1 MFEKLR
7 ELAIDGLAGVTDEEL
22 ERTIVALSNQGSI
35 FGRKVIAFCNSDGD
49 FTNMDALSR
58 AQLKGSIDIIFFEIN
73 PTISLLGLPPRV
85 RGILHRNNIGLL
97 SELVALYNN
106 GCLGD
111 LKGVG
116 SVTEA
121 YLESYIKGTTGPVY
135 PTRKKTVVVP
145 KFEGYVIRVGDE
157 GYLHAG
163 SVQPYIRFASFYIT
177 YDKAVETMNYYKR
190 RGFTNLSVTKFIIKE
205 IEGTD

>member
-1 MFEKLR
+1 MFERLR

-135 PTRKKTVVVP
+135 LTRKKTVVVP
-145 KFEGYVIRVGDE
+145 KFEGYVIRVGNE

-163 SVQPYIRFASFYIT
+163 SVQPSIRFASFYIT

-190 RGFTNLSVTKFIIKE
+190 RGFTSLSVTKFIIKE